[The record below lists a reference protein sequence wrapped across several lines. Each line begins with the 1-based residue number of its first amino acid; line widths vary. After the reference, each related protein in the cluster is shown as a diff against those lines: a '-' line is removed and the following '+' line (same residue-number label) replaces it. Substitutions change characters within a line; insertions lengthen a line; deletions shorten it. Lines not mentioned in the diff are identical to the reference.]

1 MYHNRLLCIIM
12 RIFVKTKRDKMRGY
26 LELKEE
32 ANTNFMMA
40 KTDGDLRFHL
50 LVLLALETGARV
62 SDLIGIKTDDFSQ
75 ENNKWIITYKNKKAS
90 RERKVDAKTGKVTPK
105 KTITQSQ
112 HVTNKTM
119 EKVNIVTNG
128 ISTYGVFY
136 NEKKGSTMSR
146 ITANRKCTAIY
157 GFNFH
162 NLRKIAGKN
171 VATQKG
177 VVYASKFLG
186 HSRVS
191 TTDIYLSVS
200 TDQFKKDMEDCII

>member
-1 MYHNRLLCIIM
+1 MYHNALICIIM
-12 RIFVKTKRDKMRGY
+12 CIFVEIKTDKMSEY
-26 LELKEE
+26 LELKEQ
-32 ANTNFMMA
+32 ANTNFLQS
-40 KTDGDLRFHL
+40 KTNGNLRFHL

-62 SDLIGIKTDDFSQ
+62 SDLLNINTEDFKE
-75 ENNKWIITYKNKKAS
+75 ENGVTYLSYLNKKGKKKQVQKISKSTAL
-90 RERKVDAKTGKVTPK
+90 KVGIVSND
-105 KTITQSQ
+105 
-112 HVTNKTM
+112 
-119 EKVNIVTNG
+119 VNTA
-128 ISTYGVFY
+128 GVFY
-136 NEKKGSTMSR
+136 NEKKGATMSR
-146 ITANRKCTAIY
+146 ITANRKCTSVY

-191 TTDIYLSVS
+191 TTDIYLGVS

>member
-1 MYHNRLLCIIM
+1 M
-12 RIFVKTKRDKMRGY
+12 KEY
-26 LELKEE
+26 LELKDK
-32 ANTNFMMA
+32 ANTDFMMA
-40 KTDGDLRFHL
+40 KTEGDLRFHL

-62 SDLIGIKTDDFSQ
+62 SDLLNITAEDFTE
-75 ENNKWIITYKNKKAS
+75 ENGITYLSYLNKKGKKKQVQKISKTTAL
-90 RERKVDAKTGKVTPK
+90 KVD
-105 KTITQSQ
+105 
-112 HVTNKTM
+112 
-119 EKVNIVTNG
+119 IVTNG
-128 ISTYGVFY
+128 ITSYGVFY
-136 NEKKGSTMSR
+136 NDKKGTTMSR

-191 TTDIYLSVS
+191 TTDIYLGVS

>member
-1 MYHNRLLCIIM
+1 MYHNALLCIIM
-12 RIFVKTKRDKMRGY
+12 CIFVEIKTDKMSEY
-26 LELKEE
+26 LELKEQ
-32 ANTNFMMA
+32 ANTNFLQS
-40 KTDGDLRFHL
+40 KTNGNLRFHL

-62 SDLIGIKTDDFSQ
+62 SDLLNINTEDFKE
-75 ENNKWIITYKNKKAS
+75 ENGVTYLSYLNKKGKKKQVQKISKSTAL
-90 RERKVDAKTGKVTPK
+90 KVG
-105 KTITQSQ
+105 
-112 HVTNKTM
+112 
-119 EKVNIVTNG
+119 IVTNEPNNA
-128 ISTYGVFY
+128 GVFY
-136 NEKKGSTMSR
+136 NDKKGTTMSR
-146 ITANRKCTAIY
+146 ITANRKCTSVY

-191 TTDIYLSVS
+191 TTDIYLGVS

>member
-1 MYHNRLLCIIM
+1 MYHNTLICIIM
-12 RIFVKTKRDKMRGY
+12 CIFVEIKTDKMSEY
-26 LELKEE
+26 LKLKEQ
-32 ANTNFMMA
+32 ANTNFLQS
-40 KTDGDLRFHL
+40 KTNGNVRFHL

-62 SDLIGIKTDDFSQ
+62 SDLLNINTEDFTE
-75 ENNKWIITYKNKKAS
+75 ENGITYLSYLNKKGKKKQVQKISKSTAL
-90 RERKVDAKTGKVTPK
+90 KVGIVSND
-105 KTITQSQ
+105 
-112 HVTNKTM
+112 
-119 EKVNIVTNG
+119 VNTA
-128 ISTYGVFY
+128 GVFY
-136 NEKKGSTMSR
+136 NEKKGATMSR
-146 ITANRKCTAIY
+146 ITANRKCTSVY

-191 TTDIYLSVS
+191 TTDIYLGVS

>member
-1 MYHNRLLCIIM
+1 MYHNALICIIM
-12 RIFVKTKRDKMRGY
+12 CIFVEIKTDKMSEY
-26 LELKEE
+26 LELKEQ
-32 ANTNFMMA
+32 ANTNFLQS
-40 KTDGDLRFHL
+40 KTNGNLRFHL

-62 SDLIGIKTDDFSQ
+62 SDLLNINTEDFKE
-75 ENNKWIITYKNKKAS
+75 ENGVTYLSYLNKKGKKKQVQKISKSTAL
-90 RERKVDAKTGKVTPK
+90 KVGIVSND
-105 KTITQSQ
+105 
-112 HVTNKTM
+112 
-119 EKVNIVTNG
+119 VNTA
-128 ISTYGVFY
+128 GVFY
-136 NEKKGSTMSR
+136 NGKKGATMSR
-146 ITANRKCTAIY
+146 ITANRKCTSVY

-191 TTDIYLSVS
+191 TTDIYLGVS

>member
-12 RIFVKTKRDKMRGY
+12 RIFIETKTDKMKEY
-26 LELKEE
+26 LELKDK
-32 ANTNFMMA
+32 ANANFMQS
-40 KTDGDLRFHL
+40 KTEGDLRFHL

-62 SDLIGIKTDDFSQ
+62 SDLIGIRTDNFIED
-75 ENNKWIITYKNKKAS
+75 NGKWSISYKNTKAS
-90 RERKVDAKTGKVTPK
+90 RKKKLNKETGKITPAKTVM
-105 KTITQSQ
+105 QSQ
-112 HVTNKTM
+112 YITTKTM

-128 ISTYGVFY
+128 ITAYGVFF
-136 NEKKGSTMSR
+136 NEKKKATMSR
-146 ITANRKCTAIY
+146 ITANRKCTALY

-191 TTDIYLSVS
+191 TTDIYLGVS

>member
-12 RIFVKTKRDKMRGY
+12 RIFIETKTDKMKEY
-26 LELKEE
+26 LELKEKAE
-32 ANTNFMMA
+32 ENFMMS
-40 KTDGDLRFHL
+40 KTQGDTRFHL
-50 LVLLALETGARV
+50 LVILALETGARV
-62 SDLIGIKTDDFSQ
+62 SDLLKIKSDDFTQ
-75 ENNKWIITYKNKKAS
+75 ENGITYLSYENKKGKKRQVQRIS
-90 RERKVDAKTGKVTPK
+90 ERTALKID
-105 KTITQSQ
+105 
-112 HVTNKTM
+112 
-119 EKVNIVTNG
+119 IVTNG

-136 NEKKGSTMSR
+136 NENKGVTMSR
-146 ITANRKCTAIY
+146 ITANRKCTALY

-162 NLRKIAGKN
+162 NLRKVAGKN

-191 TTDIYLSVS
+191 TTDIYLGVS

>member
-1 MYHNRLLCIIM
+1 MYHNVFLCIIM
-12 RIFVKTKRDKMRGY
+12 CIFVETKTDKMKEY
-26 LELKEE
+26 LELKDK

-40 KTDGDLRFHL
+40 KTEGDLRFHL

-62 SDLIGIKTDDFSQ
+62 SDLLNIKAEDFTE
-75 ENNKWIITYKNKKAS
+75 ENGATYLSYLNKKGKKKQVQRISKTTAL
-90 RERKVDAKTGKVTPK
+90 KVG
-105 KTITQSQ
+105 
-112 HVTNKTM
+112 
-119 EKVNIVTNG
+119 IVTNG
-128 ISTYGVFY
+128 VTFTGVFY
-136 NEKKGSTMSR
+136 NSKKDALMSR
-146 ITANRKCTAIY
+146 ITANRKCTSIY

-191 TTDIYLSVS
+191 TTDIYLGVS

>member
-1 MYHNRLLCIIM
+1 MYHNALICIIM
-12 RIFVKTKRDKMRGY
+12 CIFVEIKTDKMSEY
-26 LELKEE
+26 LELKEQ
-32 ANTNFMMA
+32 ANTNFLQS
-40 KTDGDLRFHL
+40 KTNGNVRFHL

-62 SDLIGIKTDDFSQ
+62 SDLLNINTEDFKE
-75 ENNKWIITYKNKKAS
+75 ENGVTYLSYLNKKGKKKQVQKISKSTAL
-90 RERKVDAKTGKVTPK
+90 KVGIVSND
-105 KTITQSQ
+105 
-112 HVTNKTM
+112 
-119 EKVNIVTNG
+119 VNTA
-128 ISTYGVFY
+128 GVFY
-136 NEKKGSTMSR
+136 NGKKGATMSR
-146 ITANRKCTAIY
+146 ITANRKCTSVY

-191 TTDIYLSVS
+191 TTDIYLGVS

>member
-1 MYHNRLLCIIM
+1 MYHNALLCIIM
-12 RIFVKTKRDKMRGY
+12 CIFVEIKTDKMSEY
-26 LELKEE
+26 LELKEQ
-32 ANTNFMMA
+32 ANTNFLQS
-40 KTDGDLRFHL
+40 KTSGNVRFHL

-62 SDLIGIKTDDFSQ
+62 SDLLNINTEDFTE
-75 ENNKWIITYKNKKAS
+75 ENGITYLSYLNKKGKKKQVQKISKSTAL
-90 RERKVDAKTGKVTPK
+90 KVDIV
-105 KTITQSQ
+105 S
-112 HVTNKTM
+112 ND
-119 EKVNIVTNG
+119 VNTA
-128 ISTYGVFY
+128 GVFY
-136 NEKKGSTMSR
+136 NEKKGTIMSR
-146 ITANRKCTAIY
+146 ITANRKCTSIY

-191 TTDIYLSVS
+191 TTDIYLGVS

>member
-12 RIFVKTKRDKMRGY
+12 RIFVETKTEIMTEY
-26 LELKEE
+26 LELKDK
-32 ANTNFMMA
+32 ANANFMQS
-40 KTDGDLRFHL
+40 KTKGDIRFHL

-62 SDLIGIKTDDFSQ
+62 SDLLNITTEDFS
-75 ENNKWIITYKNKKAS
+75 EESGSTYLSYLNKKGKKKQVQRISKSTAL
-90 RERKVDAKTGKVTPK
+90 KVD
-105 KTITQSQ
+105 
-112 HVTNKTM
+112 
-119 EKVNIVTNG
+119 IVTNG
-128 ISTYGVFY
+128 ITAYGVFF
-136 NEKKGSTMSR
+136 NESKGITMSR
-146 ITANRKCTAIY
+146 ITANRKCTALY

-191 TTDIYLSVS
+191 TTDIYLGVS

>member
-1 MYHNRLLCIIM
+1 MYHNALICIIM
-12 RIFVKTKRDKMRGY
+12 CIFVEIKTDKMSEY
-26 LELKEE
+26 LELKEQ
-32 ANTNFMMA
+32 ANTNFLQS
-40 KTDGDLRFHL
+40 KTNGNVRFHL

-62 SDLIGIKTDDFSQ
+62 SDLLNINTEDFTE
-75 ENNKWIITYKNKKAS
+75 ENGITYLSYLNKKGKKKQVQKISKSTAL
-90 RERKVDAKTGKVTPK
+90 KVGIVSND
-105 KTITQSQ
+105 
-112 HVTNKTM
+112 
-119 EKVNIVTNG
+119 VNTA
-128 ISTYGVFY
+128 GVFY
-136 NEKKGSTMSR
+136 NEKKGATMSR
-146 ITANRKCTAIY
+146 ITANRKCTSVY

-191 TTDIYLSVS
+191 TTDIYLGMS

>member
-1 MYHNRLLCIIM
+1 MHHNRLLCIIM
-12 RIFVKTKRDKMRGY
+12 SIFVEAKTEIMKEY
-26 LELKEE
+26 LELKDK
-32 ANTNFMMA
+32 ANANFMQS
-40 KTDGDLRFHL
+40 KTRGDIRFHL

-62 SDLIGIKTDDFSQ
+62 SDLLDITTEDFSL
-75 ENNKWIITYKNKKAS
+75 ESGNTYLSYLNKKGKKKQVQRISESTAL
-90 RERKVDAKTGKVTPK
+90 KVG
-105 KTITQSQ
+105 
-112 HVTNKTM
+112 
-119 EKVNIVTNG
+119 IVTDE
-128 ISTYGVFY
+128 ITAYGVFF
-136 NEKKGSTMSR
+136 NDKKKTTMSR
-146 ITANRKCTAIY
+146 ITANRKCTKIY

-191 TTDIYLSVS
+191 TTDIYLGVS

>member
-1 MYHNRLLCIIM
+1 MSE
-12 RIFVKTKRDKMRGY
+12 Y
-26 LELKEE
+26 LELKEQ
-32 ANTNFMMA
+32 ANANFMQS
-40 KTDGDLRFHL
+40 KTTGNVRFHL

-62 SDLIGIKTDDFSQ
+62 SDLLNINTEDFTE
-75 ENNKWIITYKNKKAS
+75 ENGITYLSYLNKKGKKKQVQKISESTALKVGIVAS
-90 RERKVDAKTGKVTPK
+90 DV
-105 KTITQSQ
+105 SC
-112 HVTNKTM
+112 
-119 EKVNIVTNG
+119 
-128 ISTYGVFY
+128 SGVFY
-136 NEKKGSTMSR
+136 NDKKGTTMSR
-146 ITANRKCTAIY
+146 ITANRKCTSIY

-191 TTDIYLSVS
+191 TTDIYLGVS

>member
-12 RIFVKTKRDKMRGY
+12 SIFVEAKTEIMTEY
-26 LELKEE
+26 LELKDK
-32 ANTNFMMA
+32 ANANFMQS
-40 KTDGDLRFHL
+40 KTRGDIRFHL

-62 SDLIGIKTDDFSQ
+62 SDLLDITTEDFSL
-75 ENNKWIITYKNKKAS
+75 ESGNTYLSYLNKKGKKKQVQRISESTAL
-90 RERKVDAKTGKVTPK
+90 KVG
-105 KTITQSQ
+105 
-112 HVTNKTM
+112 
-119 EKVNIVTNG
+119 IVTDE
-128 ISTYGVFY
+128 ITAYGVFF
-136 NEKKGSTMSR
+136 NDKKKTTMSR
-146 ITANRKCTAIY
+146 ITANRKCTKIY

-171 VATQKG
+171 IATQKG

-191 TTDIYLSVS
+191 TTDIYLGVS

>member
-1 MYHNRLLCIIM
+1 MYHNAYICRNKNREIM
-12 RIFVKTKRDKMRGY
+12 TEY
-26 LELKEE
+26 LELKDK
-32 ANTNFMMA
+32 ANANFMQS
-40 KTDGDLRFHL
+40 KTRGDIRFHL

-62 SDLIGIKTDDFSQ
+62 SDLLNITTENFSI
-75 ENNKWIITYKNKKAS
+75 ENGNTYLSYLNKKGKKKQVQRISESTAL
-90 RERKVDAKTGKVTPK
+90 KVD
-105 KTITQSQ
+105 
-112 HVTNKTM
+112 
-119 EKVNIVTNG
+119 IVTNG
-128 ISTYGVFY
+128 ISTYGVFF
-136 NEKKGSTMSR
+136 NDKKKATMSR
-146 ITANRKCTAIY
+146 ITANRNCTKIY

-191 TTDIYLSVS
+191 TTDIYLGVS

>member
-1 MYHNRLLCIIM
+1 M
-12 RIFVKTKRDKMRGY
+12 KEY
-26 LELKEE
+26 LELKEK
-32 ANTNFMMA
+32 ANSNFMMA
-40 KTDGDLRFHL
+40 KTTGDLRFHL

-62 SDLIGIKTDDFSQ
+62 SDLIGIKTDNFSE
-75 ENNKWIITYKNKKAS
+75 ENGIWSITYKNTKAS
-90 RERKVDAKTGKVTPK
+90 RKKKLDEKTGKIKPA
-105 KTITQSQ
+105 KTVMQSQ
-112 HVTNKTM
+112 YITNKTM

-136 NEKKGSTMSR
+136 NENKGTVMSR

-191 TTDIYLSVS
+191 TTDIYLGVS

>member
-1 MYHNRLLCIIM
+1 MYHNRFLCIIM
-12 RIFVKTKRDKMRGY
+12 RIFVETKTDTMSEY
-26 LELKEE
+26 LELKEQ
-32 ANTNFMMA
+32 ANTNFLQS
-40 KTDGDLRFHL
+40 KTSGNVRFHL

-62 SDLIGIKTDDFSQ
+62 SDLLNINTEDFTE
-75 ENNKWIITYKNKKAS
+75 ENGITYLSYLNKKGKKKQVQKISKSTAL
-90 RERKVDAKTGKVTPK
+90 KVDIV
-105 KTITQSQ
+105 S
-112 HVTNKTM
+112 ND
-119 EKVNIVTNG
+119 VNTA
-128 ISTYGVFY
+128 GVFY
-136 NEKKGSTMSR
+136 NKKKGTIMSR
-146 ITANRKCTAIY
+146 ITANRKCTSIY

-191 TTDIYLSVS
+191 TTDIYLGVS

>member
-1 MYHNRLLCIIM
+1 MYHNALLCIIM
-12 RIFVKTKRDKMRGY
+12 CIFVEIKTDKMSEY
-26 LELKEE
+26 LELKEQ
-32 ANTNFMMA
+32 ANTNFLQS
-40 KTDGDLRFHL
+40 KTNGNVRFHL

-62 SDLIGIKTDDFSQ
+62 SDLLNINTEDFTE
-75 ENNKWIITYKNKKAS
+75 ENGITYLSYLNKKGKKKQVQKISKSTAL
-90 RERKVDAKTGKVTPK
+90 KVGIVSND
-105 KTITQSQ
+105 
-112 HVTNKTM
+112 
-119 EKVNIVTNG
+119 VNTA
-128 ISTYGVFY
+128 GVFY
-136 NEKKGSTMSR
+136 NENKGATMSR
-146 ITANRKCTAIY
+146 ITANRKCTSVY

-191 TTDIYLSVS
+191 TTDIYLGVS

>member
-12 RIFVKTKRDKMRGY
+12 CIFVKTKTDKMKEY
-26 LELKEE
+26 LELKEKAE
-32 ANTNFMMA
+32 DNFM
-40 KTDGDLRFHL
+40 KSRTQGDIRFHL
-50 LVLLALETGARV
+50 LVILALETGARV
-62 SDLIGIKTDDFSQ
+62 SDLLKIKTDDFTQ
-75 ENNKWIITYKNKKAS
+75 ENGITYLSYKNKKGRKTQVQRIS
-90 RERKVDAKTGKVTPK
+90 ERTALKID
-105 KTITQSQ
+105 
-112 HVTNKTM
+112 
-119 EKVNIVTNG
+119 IVTNG

-136 NEKKGSTMSR
+136 NEKKGVTMSR
-146 ITANRKCTAIY
+146 ITANRKCTALY

-162 NLRKIAGKN
+162 NLRKVAGKN

-191 TTDIYLSVS
+191 TTDIYLGVS

>member
-1 MYHNRLLCIIM
+1 MYHNALLCIIM
-12 RIFVKTKRDKMRGY
+12 CIFVEIKTDKMSEY
-26 LELKEE
+26 LELKEQ
-32 ANTNFMMA
+32 ANTNFLQS
-40 KTDGDLRFHL
+40 KTNGNVRFNL

-62 SDLIGIKTDDFSQ
+62 SDLLNINTEDFTE
-75 ENNKWIITYKNKKAS
+75 ENGITYLSYLNKKGKKKQVQKISKSTAL
-90 RERKVDAKTGKVTPK
+90 KVGIVSND
-105 KTITQSQ
+105 
-112 HVTNKTM
+112 
-119 EKVNIVTNG
+119 VNTA
-128 ISTYGVFY
+128 GVFY
-136 NEKKGSTMSR
+136 NEKKGATMSR
-146 ITANRKCTAIY
+146 ITANRKCTSVY

-191 TTDIYLSVS
+191 TTDIYLGVS

>member
-1 MYHNRLLCIIM
+1 MIFMYHNTLLCIIM
-12 RIFVKTKRDKMRGY
+12 RIFVERKTEIMSEY
-26 LELKEE
+26 LELKEQ
-32 ANTNFMMA
+32 ANANFMQS
-40 KTDGDLRFHL
+40 KTTGNVRFHL

-62 SDLIGIKTDDFSQ
+62 SDLLNINTEDFTE
-75 ENNKWIITYKNKKAS
+75 ENGITYLSYLNKKGKKKQVQKISESTALKVGIVAS
-90 RERKVDAKTGKVTPK
+90 DV
-105 KTITQSQ
+105 SC
-112 HVTNKTM
+112 
-119 EKVNIVTNG
+119 
-128 ISTYGVFY
+128 SGVFY
-136 NEKKGSTMSR
+136 NDKKGTTMSR
-146 ITANRKCTAIY
+146 ITANRNCTSIY

-191 TTDIYLSVS
+191 TTDIYLGVS

>member
-1 MYHNRLLCIIM
+1 MYHNALICIIM
-12 RIFVKTKRDKMRGY
+12 CIFVEIKTDKMSEY
-26 LELKEE
+26 LELKEQ
-32 ANTNFMMA
+32 ANTNFLQS
-40 KTDGDLRFHL
+40 KTNGNLRFHL

-62 SDLIGIKTDDFSQ
+62 SDLLNINTEDFTE
-75 ENNKWIITYKNKKAS
+75 ENGITYLSYLNKKGKKKQVQKISKSTAL
-90 RERKVDAKTGKVTPK
+90 KVGIVSND
-105 KTITQSQ
+105 
-112 HVTNKTM
+112 
-119 EKVNIVTNG
+119 VNTA
-128 ISTYGVFY
+128 GVFY
-136 NEKKGSTMSR
+136 NEKKGATMSR
-146 ITANRKCTAIY
+146 ITANRKCTSVY

-191 TTDIYLSVS
+191 TTDIYLGVS

>member
-1 MYHNRLLCIIM
+1 MYHNSILCIIM
-12 RIFVKTKRDKMRGY
+12 CIFVETKTDKMKEY
-26 LELKEE
+26 LELKDK
-32 ANTNFMMA
+32 ANTKFMMA
-40 KTDGDLRFHL
+40 KTEGNLRFHL

-62 SDLIGIKTDDFSQ
+62 SDLLNITAEDFTE
-75 ENNKWIITYKNKKAS
+75 ENGITYLSYLNKKGKKKQVQKISKTTAL
-90 RERKVDAKTGKVTPK
+90 KVG
-105 KTITQSQ
+105 
-112 HVTNKTM
+112 
-119 EKVNIVTNG
+119 IVTNG
-128 ISTYGVFY
+128 ITSYGVFY
-136 NEKKGSTMSR
+136 NEKKGATMSR

-191 TTDIYLSVS
+191 TTDIYLGVS

>member
-12 RIFVKTKRDKMRGY
+12 RIFVETKTEIMTEY
-26 LELKEE
+26 LELKDK
-32 ANTNFMMA
+32 ANANFMQS
-40 KTDGDLRFHL
+40 KTKGDIRFHL

-62 SDLIGIKTDDFSQ
+62 SDLLNITTEDFS
-75 ENNKWIITYKNKKAS
+75 EESGSTYLSYLNKKGKKKQVQRISKSTAL
-90 RERKVDAKTGKVTPK
+90 KVD
-105 KTITQSQ
+105 
-112 HVTNKTM
+112 
-119 EKVNIVTNG
+119 IVTNG
-128 ISTYGVFY
+128 ITSYGVFF
-136 NEKKGSTMSR
+136 NESKGVTMSR
-146 ITANRKCTAIY
+146 ITANRKCTALY

-191 TTDIYLSVS
+191 TTDIYLGVS

>member
-1 MYHNRLLCIIM
+1 MYHNALICIIM
-12 RIFVKTKRDKMRGY
+12 CIFVEIKTDKMSEY
-26 LELKEE
+26 LELKEQ
-32 ANTNFMMA
+32 ANTNFLQS
-40 KTDGDLRFHL
+40 KTNGNLRFHL

-62 SDLIGIKTDDFSQ
+62 SDLLNINTEDFKE
-75 ENNKWIITYKNKKAS
+75 ENGVTYLSYLNKKGKKKQVQKISKSTAL
-90 RERKVDAKTGKVTPK
+90 KVGIVSND
-105 KTITQSQ
+105 
-112 HVTNKTM
+112 
-119 EKVNIVTNG
+119 VNTAR
-128 ISTYGVFY
+128 VFY
-136 NEKKGSTMSR
+136 NEKKGATMSR
-146 ITANRKCTAIY
+146 ITANRKCTSVY

-191 TTDIYLSVS
+191 TTDIYLGVS